1 MAPASSIDPEPVPA
15 LDAAAWAAVLL
26 PTNLFLGCLGAGAG
40 LCSCSISAAMPRS
53 TWARSSSIFLR
64 WWGDEELNGER
75 AVGEVHNARKDSS
88 QQASPETKRRH
99 HVHVRRKILPY
110 LIKVRRSPNGDCGQK
125 SHRRAS
131 NWQPRTGSGSLVQ
144 VRSRGGTCC
153 GRETAVPNAASAGD
167 QSWASTAPGAQT
179 SQKKSPAHRKLDFG
193 LAFAQAVETS
203 SLRLH
208 FH

>member
-1 MAPASSIDPEPVPA
+1 MDPEPVPA

-40 LCSCSISAAMPRS
+40 LCSCSISAAIPRS

-75 AVGEVHNARKDSS
+75 AVGEVHDARKDSS
-88 QQASPETKRRH
+88 QQASPETKRRN
-99 HVHVRRKILPY
+99 HVLYMYVERYCRISSRYVEVPMETVNRN
-110 LIKVRRSPNGDCGQK
+110 LIAGPPIGSP
-125 SHRRAS
+125 A
-131 NWQPRTGSGSLVQ
+131 TGSGSLVQ

-203 SLRLH
+203 FLRLH
-208 FH
+208 FY